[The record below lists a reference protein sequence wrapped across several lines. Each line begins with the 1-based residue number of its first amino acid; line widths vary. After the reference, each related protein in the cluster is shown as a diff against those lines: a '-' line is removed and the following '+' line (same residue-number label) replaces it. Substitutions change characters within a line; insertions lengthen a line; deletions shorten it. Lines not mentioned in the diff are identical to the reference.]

1 MVGTEGDAEGGVGKI
16 FSSEKKF
23 EQIAKLC
30 RNEGVHA
37 CMSVSKS

>member
-23 EQIAKLC
+23 EQIAKLR